1 MHLDCP
7 LWVYSVEK
15 VTWGGLVSFNPRAD
29 DESIR
34 MNSIAYEY
42 ASSITGEIFIAE
54 GVCQQNRGSK
64 RSVGYYLAHVLL
76 TLRTTHP

>member
-1 MHLDCP
+1 
-7 LWVYSVEK
+7 
-15 VTWGGLVSFNPRAD
+15 VSFNPRAD

-54 GVCQQNRGSK
+54 GVCQQNRDSK

-76 TLRTTHP
+76 TLRQLIPDAATAVAMHPPGLDGLHP